1 MKQASRFDGLLFD
14 PFLLLQDG
22 LTAPEVDVGG
32 CEVLQALVIAP
43 LIVMLDEGI
52 DLLSEIAGQKVVF
65 QQDAVF
71 QGLVPALDLALGL
84 RMIRGTAYMIH
95 LLIFQPICQLPR
107 DITRPI
113 VREQARL
120 VQNRCLIAARSL
132 QRQVERVGHVA
143 RFHRRAELP
152 GDDVTAVIVQDR
164 REIEPAPANHLQIGE
179 VGLPELVW
187 PCGLV
192 PELVGCRQNHIGR
205 AGDQVVRL
213 KDAIDRS
220 L

>member
-95 LLIFQPICQLPR
+95 LTVFQPVGQFSR
-107 DITRPI
+107 DVTGA
-113 VREQARL
+113 VVGEQARL

-152 GDDVTAVIVQDR
+152 GDD
-164 REIEPAPANHLQIGE
+164 EPGE
-179 VGLPELVW
+179 VVECPSSEQSGRFEAAVNGGFGASGLAV
-187 PCGLV
+187 
-192 PELVGCRQNHIGR
+192 
-205 AGDQVVRL
+205 
-213 KDAIDRS
+213 
-220 L
+220 